1 MIQRLDLAKNHRAN
15 DRESISSV
23 MPEFPGSPYCPVK
36 SFEMYI
42 SKLHPLCTSL
52 WQRPKESFSDD
63 DTVWYCNSRLGEK
76 TLAKF
81 ITKLSEGAKLSQ
93 IYTNHSI
100 RATGATI
107 LTKGMFNPS
116 QIMAV
121 TGHKSVNSL
130 TGACN
135 GKKSNPQNSA
145 VLALP
150 PPKN

>member
-1 MIQRLDLAKNHRAN
+1 
-15 DRESISSV
+15 
-23 MPEFPGSPYCPVK
+23 
-36 SFEMYI
+36 MYI

-135 GKKSNPQNSA
+135 GKSLTPKI
-145 VLALP
+145 LP
-150 PPKN
+150 YWHCRHLKIKFACIAAT